1 MGSIVTSIGKAI
13 KGIGKALKK
22 ILPALLLAAAIYV
35 GYGYMTGFQS
45 GGWPQI
51 MNWGKSLIS
60 GITQGETISAATA
73 AADATAGTVATAV
86 EATALP
92 AVEAIEATA
101 LPTGDIAQTV
111 MGAAGGEALPAV
123 GEVAETV
130 AQAGEGINW
139 GDWVNKISDETTNWA
154 KDVLGTTYTDISKGI
169 INSNVFNPMSDAK
182 AGLPLGSLF
191 SRGTGDGADQAALNL
206 TALTSVTDGAGFP
219 GVAGDIADQSPA
231 IPIAPGRALAES
243 LTSAADLGGPHF
255 EDETFPAKLAAL
267 GKKAWSIYKNM
278 WADNPG
284 MAMWTT
290 SNVLKTILALLDDS
304 AEKESY
310 RRRHVAGFAPGGWD
324 EVAKRYGGN
333 LPGGRGGGAGYSTA
347 GRRSMELKTGPL
359 PEANRS
365 RTSAIDRRPAGIIGS
380 STQRTV

>member
-22 ILPALLLAAAIYV
+22 ILPALLMAAAIYV

-139 GDWVNKISDETTNWA
+139 GDWVNKISDETPQ
-154 KDVLGTTYTDISKGI
+154 I
-169 INSNVFNPMSDAK
+169 
-182 AGLPLGSLF
+182 
-191 SRGTGDGADQAALNL
+191 
-206 TALTSVTDGAGFP
+206 
-219 GVAGDIADQSPA
+219 
-231 IPIAPGRALAES
+231 GRA
-243 LTSAADLGGPHF
+243 
-255 EDETFPAKLAAL
+255 
-267 GKKAWSIYKNM
+267 
-278 WADNPG
+278 
-284 MAMWTT
+284 
-290 SNVLKTILALLDDS
+290 
-304 AEKESY
+304 
-310 RRRHVAGFAPGGWD
+310 HV
-324 EVAKRYGGN
+324 
-333 LPGGRGGGAGYSTA
+333 
-347 GRRSMELKTGPL
+347 
-359 PEANRS
+359 
-365 RTSAIDRRPAGIIGS
+365 
-380 STQRTV
+380 